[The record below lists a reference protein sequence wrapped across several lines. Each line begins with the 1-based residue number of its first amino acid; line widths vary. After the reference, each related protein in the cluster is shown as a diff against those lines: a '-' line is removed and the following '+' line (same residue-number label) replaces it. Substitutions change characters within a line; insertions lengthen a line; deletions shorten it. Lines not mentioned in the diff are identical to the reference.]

1 MSRVRIKVPDVM
13 KITNKELRLSESKSD
28 LKTAAE
34 VRFMGAA
41 TGLVII
47 DFVLRPL
54 LRFSFKFY
62 FIGFIILFLVYGFI
76 AYKTLKSAYLSDN

>member
-1 MSRVRIKVPDVM
+1 
-13 KITNKELRLSESKSD
+13 
-28 LKTAAE
+28 
-34 VRFMGAA
+34 MGAA